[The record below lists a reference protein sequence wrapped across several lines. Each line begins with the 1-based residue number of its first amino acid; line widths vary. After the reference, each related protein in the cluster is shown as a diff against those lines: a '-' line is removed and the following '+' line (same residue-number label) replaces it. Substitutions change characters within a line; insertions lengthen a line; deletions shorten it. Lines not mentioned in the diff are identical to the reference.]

1 MWWCCRN
8 RWAFSITSCCPSA
21 FVYWVFLFPCL
32 SDLKKSTTYLM
43 AHVSNI
49 STCYAGIEHV
59 FWCFRFQWK
68 FWWKNGRFN
77 EGGYLHLKSSIMR
90 TQGTKE
96 QRMAVMD
103 TPRES
108 MKKVMEV
115 KGMTRDVITLVYV
128 SISGSGLTLV
138 SGWVWCMS
146 TQLYQRVVAQ
156 AKGCS

>member
-21 FVYWVFLFPCL
+21 FVYWVFFPSL
-32 SDLKKSTTYLM
+32 SDLKKSTTYFM
-43 AHVSNI
+43 GHVSNI
-49 STCYAGIEHV
+49 STCHAGIEHV

-115 KGMTRDVITLVYV
+115 KGMTRDVITLGYV
-128 SISGSGLTLV
+128 SINGSGLMLV
-138 SGWVWCMS
+138 SVWVWRMS
-146 TQLYQRVVAQ
+146 TQLCQRVVAQ
-156 AKGCS
+156 AKGRS

>member
-1 MWWCCRN
+1 M
-8 RWAFSITSCCPSA
+8 
-21 FVYWVFLFPCL
+21 
-32 SDLKKSTTYLM
+32 
-43 AHVSNI
+43 
-49 STCYAGIEHV
+49 
-59 FWCFRFQWK
+59 
-68 FWWKNGRFN
+68 
-77 EGGYLHLKSSIMR
+77 KSSIMR

-138 SGWVWCMS
+138 SG
-146 TQLYQRVVAQ
+146 
-156 AKGCS
+156 